1 LLQSEKNMPKNGK
14 GIVIVNTGEGK
25 GKTTA
30 ALGLL
35 MRASGQGLRT
45 CMIQFVKSKTGR
57 WGETKAAK
65 KLGFEWYTVGD
76 GFTWK
81 SKDLDKTAARA
92 QQGWRLAQEKIASGD
107 YDLIVLDE
115 FTYTMH
121 FEWLQTEAVIEWLQ
135 ANKPLE
141 LHLVITGRYAPEQL
155 IDYADLVTEMIKIK
169 HPFEQGRKGQ
179 KGIEF

>member
-1 LLQSEKNMPKNGK
+1 MPKVRK

-45 CMIQFVKSKTGR
+45 CMIQFVKTKTGR
-57 WGETKAAK
+57 WGEIKAAE
-65 KLGFEWYTVGD
+65 KLDLEWYTIGD
-76 GFTWK
+76 GFTWQ
-81 SKDLDKTAARA
+81 SKDLDETVARA
-92 QQGWRLAQEKIASGD
+92 QQGWQLAQEKITSGD

-115 FTYTMH
+115 FTYIMH
-121 FEWLQTEAVIEWLQ
+121 FEWLETDSVIKWLR
-135 ANKPLE
+135 ANKPPE
-141 LHLVITGRYAPEQL
+141 LHLVITGRYAPEL
-155 IDYADLVTEMIKIK
+155 LLDYADLVTEMIKIK
-169 HPFEQGRKGQ
+169 HPYEHGRKGQ

>member
-1 LLQSEKNMPKNGK
+1 MPKVRK

-45 CMIQFVKSKTGR
+45 CMIQFVKTKTGR
-57 WGETKAAK
+57 WGEVKAAE
-65 KLGFEWYTVGD
+65 KLDLEWYTVGD

-81 SKDLDKTAARA
+81 SKNLDETVARA
-92 QQGWRLAQEKIASGD
+92 QQGWQLAQEKITSND

-121 FEWLQTEAVIEWLQ
+121 FEWLETDSVIKWLR
-135 ANKPLE
+135 ANKPPE
-141 LHLVITGRYAPEQL
+141 LHLVITGRHAPEL
-155 IDYADLVTEMIKIK
+155 LLDYADLVTEMIKIK
-169 HPFEQGRKGQ
+169 HPYDQGRKAQ